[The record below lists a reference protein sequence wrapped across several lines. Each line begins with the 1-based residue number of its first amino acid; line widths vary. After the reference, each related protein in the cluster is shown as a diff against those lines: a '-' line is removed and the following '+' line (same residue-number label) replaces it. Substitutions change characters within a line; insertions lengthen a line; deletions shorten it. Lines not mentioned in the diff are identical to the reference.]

1 MIPINLK
8 YSLYLVLIY
17 TFFIKN
23 INTFV
28 FKTNILIR
36 MSKKR
41 KLYEDVYLILQGK
54 YLLKILIIHQFVE
67 INS

>member
-28 FKTNILIR
+28 FKINILIR

-54 YLLKILIIHQFVE
+54 YLLKILIIH
-67 INS
+67 

>member
-54 YLLKILIIHQFVE
+54 YLLKILIIH
-67 INS
+67 